1 MDDGLDP
8 LVHEHQSPPAVSHRR
23 LLIWMLVVIAA
34 GGVLG
39 TIFAN
44 YRFGIGVI
52 AGGAASFANYY
63 WQRNSTR
70 AIFDA
75 AIAGRPPTLLGVRY
89 LLRYVAIGLFAAFF
103 YYTSL
108 LPIAAVILGLS
119 AFALAIVIEGI
130 TSIFR
135 TSIDQEI

>member
-23 LLIWMLVVIAA
+23 LLVWMLVVIAA
-34 GGVLG
+34 GAILG

-44 YRFGIGVI
+44 YKFGVGVI
-52 AGGAASFANYY
+52 VGGAASFANYF

-70 AIFDA
+70 AIFEA
-75 AIAGRPPTLLGVRY
+75 AIAGRKPFFLGARY
-89 LLRYVAIGLFAAFF
+89 LLRYVAIGAFAAFF

-108 LPIAAVILGLS
+108 LPIAAIIIGLS
-119 AFALAIVIEGI
+119 AFALAVVIEGI

-135 TSIDQEI
+135 TNNRREF

>member
-8 LVHEHQSPPAVSHRR
+8 SVSEHQSPPAISHRS
-23 LLIWMLVVIAA
+23 LLIGMLGVIAA
-34 GGVLG
+34 GAIFG

-44 YRFGIGVI
+44 YKFGIGVI
-52 AGGAASFANYY
+52 VGGLGAFANYY

-75 AIAGRPPTLLGVRY
+75 AIDGRKPFMLGARY
-89 LLRYVAIGLFAAFF
+89 LLRYVAIGLFAGFF

-108 LPIAAVILGLS
+108 LPITAIILGLS
-119 AFALAIVIEGI
+119 AFALAVVIEGI

-135 TSIDQEI
+135 NNNRREF

>member
-1 MDDGLDP
+1 MDDGPDP
-8 LVHEHQSPPAVSHRR
+8 SVNEHQSPPSVSHRR

-34 GGVLG
+34 GAVLG
-39 TIFAN
+39 SIFAN
-44 YRFGIGVI
+44 YKFGIGVMV
-52 AGGAASFANYY
+52 GGAASFANYF

-75 AIAGRPPTLLGVRY
+75 AIAGRPPVMLGARY
-89 LLRYVAIGLFAAFF
+89 LLRYVAIGTFAAFF

-108 LPIAAVILGLS
+108 LPVAAIILGLS
-119 AFALAIVIEGI
+119 AFALAIVVEGI

-135 TSIDQEI
+135 TNNRREF